1 MKRTVFGMCQI
12 RRPDHI
18 PLEHVRWPHTLGLRA
33 FIAPVVSGFW
43 PVHTQWASLIVNVV
57 GESSSR
63 AMLGGRIKGGL
74 EPLEKEIHEILG
86 SKLED
91 RFSNPFFDLVQKTRQ
106 VLLRLGNLCKGP
118 RTLQTFPQKCLK
130 IAGCQQCAVYGSR
143 PLIASKPGLSPLE
156 RPGLDKSRVNHS
168 LAQLAPLPH
177 IILTRTAK
185 GLEAIRGREP

>member
-1 MKRTVFGMCQI
+1 LHPDDALFQIPIPSIQIAPVLFGHCHHRILTSSRLVTEFQMKRTVFGMCQI

-118 RTLQTFPQKCLK
+118 RTLQTFPQKCQK
-130 IAGCQQCAVYGSR
+130 MAGY
-143 PLIASKPGLSPLE
+143 
-156 RPGLDKSRVNHS
+156 
-168 LAQLAPLPH
+168 
-177 IILTRTAK
+177 
-185 GLEAIRGREP
+185 